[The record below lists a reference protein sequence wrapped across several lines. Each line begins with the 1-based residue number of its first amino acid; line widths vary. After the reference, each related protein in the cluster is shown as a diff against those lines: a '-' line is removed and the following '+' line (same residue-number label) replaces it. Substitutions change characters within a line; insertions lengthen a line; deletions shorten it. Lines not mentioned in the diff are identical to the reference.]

1 MTVNHFVGGSNPSSG
16 AMLCTKLYLICII
29 NDVFINNKNQKITA
43 NFILNKT
50 PIGSLIFSSP
60 KTQYSFPRTV
70 KFQLPENIILIG
82 NPNILEI
89 DIEGA
94 NSEKNLGIGNDL
106 RMLGLALV
114 ELSLR

>member
-1 MTVNHFVGGSNPSSG
+1 VKRLLSLLFLRTQNLGGYSNIT
-16 AMLCTKLYLICII
+16 LKI
-29 NDVFINNKNQKITA
+29 NDVFINNQNQKITA

-60 KTQYSFPRTV
+60 KDQYSFPRTV